1 MDVPKEDI
9 PSPSSPLP
17 RLKRQNALWGT
28 KPLEALNS
36 KGPAAG

>member
-1 MDVPKEDI
+1 MDESKGDTPL
-9 PSPSSPLP
+9 PSPLP

-28 KPLEALNS
+28 KLLEAFNP